1 MIKNSIFFVIAL
13 LLSSAC
19 FALDANDV
27 IGKWKTVDDE
37 TGEVKSIIELYEID
51 NVLYGKVLKILNP
64 AEVDNVCSKCED
76 NRKDQKIL
84 GMVILKDM
92 VWDDDQWDDGTILD
106 PKNGSV
112 YDCKIW
118 LEGDDKNKLYVRGY
132 IGFFFRTQNWYRI
145 TE

>member
-1 MIKNSIFFVIAL
+1 MEKVICNHCGDIFIEIPK
-13 LLSSAC
+13 
-19 FALDANDV
+19 DT
-27 IGKWKTVDDE
+27 WKTVDPSE
-37 TGEVKSIIELYEID
+37 PHWL
-51 NVLYGKVLKILNP
+51 LKILNP